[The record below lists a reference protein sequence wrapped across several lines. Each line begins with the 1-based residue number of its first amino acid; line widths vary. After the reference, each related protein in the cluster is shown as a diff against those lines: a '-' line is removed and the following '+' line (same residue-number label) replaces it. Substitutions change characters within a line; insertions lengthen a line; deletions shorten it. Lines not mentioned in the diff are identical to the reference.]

1 MKTYSDQCGSCEHLN
16 INDRVGFKYKC
27 TERGGYHTSEERS
40 CYKYEYC
47 DSRDYYSFWKRENSI
62 WYIVT
67 AICEILNL
75 SDMYECVNHLHNF
88 RYNVL
93 DKDPIYSDMLKEY
106 DIVGPVLADNLR
118 KDPNAKQICKNL
130 IKVYLLPVLDLI
142 NNNEYDNAVDK
153 YLEMVNLLKSMYNY
167 IEADKEHINQTYD
180 VKVLKKVLV

>member
-1 MKTYSDQCGSCEHLN
+1 
-16 INDRVGFKYKC
+16 
-27 TERGGYHTSEERS
+27 
-40 CYKYEYC
+40 
-47 DSRDYYSFWKRENSI
+47 
-62 WYIVT
+62 
-67 AICEILNL
+67 
-75 SDMYECVNHLHNF
+75 
-88 RYNVL
+88 
-93 DKDPIYSDMLKEY
+93 MLKEY